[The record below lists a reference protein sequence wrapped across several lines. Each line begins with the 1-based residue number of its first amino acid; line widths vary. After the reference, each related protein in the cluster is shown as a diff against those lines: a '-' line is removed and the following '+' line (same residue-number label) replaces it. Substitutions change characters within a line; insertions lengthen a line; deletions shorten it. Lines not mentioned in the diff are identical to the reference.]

1 MDCGW
6 MPSVD
11 VSLIGPKR
19 RHLKLEIVFQY
30 DDDAK
35 MRTDRIGSRKKSL
48 HHFRSRVG
56 GDVVVLRRQT
66 ADHVAHTTTG
76 EIRDV
81 PILAQACSDF
91 ARRFFHRGRFHPGT
105 VAAWPRETQRIT
117 ERGVLSAVLLLP
129 ERMNNKQYHRNRDAG
144 VGNIKSRPGMR
155 IRDVQIEKEKID
167 HVPVK
172 KPIGKISHDPCEEK
186 CQRKITPTV

>member
-35 MRTDRIGSRKKSL
+35 MRTEPIGSRKKSL
-48 HHFRSRVG
+48 PHFRARGG

-76 EIRDV
+76 EVRDV

-91 ARRFFHRGRFHPGT
+91 ARRFFQPGRFHPGT
-105 VAAWPRETQRIT
+105 GAAWLREAQPLP
-117 ERGVLSAVLLLP
+117 GASVLSAVLLLP
-129 ERMNNKQYHRNRDAG
+129 E
-144 VGNIKSRPGMR
+144 
-155 IRDVQIEKEKID
+155 
-167 HVPVK
+167 
-172 KPIGKISHDPCEEK
+172 
-186 CQRKITPTV
+186 